1 MTAAQNKGGGNE
13 SSGSEPL
20 RDGFVLVIAFKP
32 RIAGRGYWMRMLVR
46 AAVSLFALTGSAFAY
61 SDAQMTVM
69 SHVGQA
75 IAGTKICPKLKINQ
89 GAMALMLAAED
100 VKLDDPTVRAVIRS
114 KVEETVRAWQGKSED
129 LACAA
134 VLMLYGPSG
143 RIAGLLRFRD

>member
-1 MTAAQNKGGGNE
+1 MKN
-13 SSGSEPL
+13 
-20 RDGFVLVIAFKP
+20 
-32 RIAGRGYWMRMLVR
+32 LVR
-46 AAVSLFALTGSAFAY
+46 AAALLFVMPGPAFAY
-61 SDAQMTVM
+61 SDAQMAVI

-75 IAGTKICPKLKINQ
+75 IAGTKICPKLEINE

-100 VKLDDPTVRAVIRS
+100 VKLDDPMVRAGIRS

-143 RIAGLLRFRD
+143 

>member
-1 MTAAQNKGGGNE
+1 M
-13 SSGSEPL
+13 
-20 RDGFVLVIAFKP
+20 
-32 RIAGRGYWMRMLVR
+32 VR

-61 SDAQMTVM
+61 SDGQLAVM

-75 IAGTKICPKLKINQ
+75 IAGTKICPKLEINE

-100 VKLDDPTVRAVIRS
+100 VKLDDPTVAAAVRGKI
-114 KVEETVRAWQGKSED
+114 EETVRAWEGKSED

-143 RIAGLLRFRD
+143 RIAGLLRLID